1 MKVKIQIPEDLSEVT
16 LEQYQY
22 LMEIQNPDDD
32 DEFAARKLIS
42 VLCKIPLSQV
52 MYIDYSSASEL
63 LAKFNQMFSE
73 EKMMYTRFKL
83 NNVEF
88 GFIPDIEKISFGEY
102 IDCEKYM
109 SSWKTMHN
117 AMAVLY
123 RPIVKTKGDKYEIEN
138 YEGSATYEEVM
149 KAMPLSV
156 ALGAN
161 VFFWNLVS
169 ELLEGLIVYLQNEVK
184 KEVDLKII
192 AKYLNLP
199 EDGDGINQF
208 MELQKATLRDLK
220 KLPVYHL
227 TNA

>member
-22 LMEIQNPDDD
+22 LMEIQNENDD

-63 LAKFNQMFSE
+63 LSKFNQMFSE

-208 MELQKATLRDLK
+208 MELQKATLRNLK

-227 TNA
+227 TNV

>member
-123 RPIVKTKGDKYEIEN
+123 RPIVKTKGDKYEIEP

-227 TNA
+227 TNV